1 MHLNDDP
8 CDCPDALAFRALM
21 NSPVGEGIDRLAT
34 TLAVWKL
41 RSLSH
46 ELSDAKDWTRP
57 ATPYA
62 ERTHYEGPAHTPDEI
77 RENAYRSWGMAPPG
91 H

>member
-1 MHLNDDP
+1 MPTPFLNDDP

-21 NSPVGEGIDRLAT
+21 NSPVGEGIDRLAS

-46 ELSDAKDWTRP
+46 ALSESDWTRP
-57 ATPYA
+57 RPPYA
-62 ERTHYEGPAHTPDEI
+62 ERTEYDGPTHTPEEI
-77 RENAYRSWGMAPPG
+77 RENALRSWGLI
-91 H
+91 